1 MTRLG
6 NGWSRRN
13 FLRGAGVGLCLP
25 WLEAKAATPTVRMAA
40 MYFPNG
46 VNPAHW
52 TPKETG
58 RDFDLPK
65 SLTPLKDFRENI
77 IVLSNLWNE
86 AAKGGDG
93 HYVKISGWLTSSTVT
108 KTLGVDLNCNGI
120 SMDQVAAQKI
130 VGQTPFP
137 SLELGIQPVTTG
149 VDRNVGYTRVYGS
162 HISWGGPT
170 QPLAKETSPKA
181 VFERLFKAG
190 QPRSKRLGTD
200 KLLLDSVLE
209 DAKTLRTELGAADK
223 HRLDEYLGIV
233 RGLEER
239 VERADA
245 GRQKDWKPRVALA
258 GEPKEPMNYGEH
270 VQLMLDMMALAFE
283 SNATRIATFMFA
295 NEVSGQ
301 DFRFVD
307 GVKDSHHELSH
318 HQKDPEKLHQY
329 QLINEWHVAQLAYL
343 MKRLDARKEGDK
355 SVLDNSMILFGSGI
369 RDGDRHEPHNIP
381 LILAGK
387 GGGRLA
393 SGQHLSF
400 SPDTAL
406 ANLYL
411 AMLDVFGTPVERFA
425 DSKRKMTEVLA

>member
-1 MTRLG
+1 MIDFTR
-6 NGWSRRN
+6 RH

-25 WLEAKAATPTVRMAA
+25 WLEAKSQKPTVRMAA
-40 MYFPNG
+40 LYFPNG
-46 VNPAHW
+46 VNAAHW
-52 TPKETG
+52 TPEKTG

-65 SLTPLKDFRENI
+65 TLRPLAGLRNRI
-77 IVLSNLWNE
+77 IVLSHLWNE

-93 HYVKISGWLTSSTVT
+93 HYVKISGWLTSTTVT
-108 KTLGVDLNCNGI
+108 KTLGVDLNCNGT
-120 SMDQVAAQKI
+120 SMDQIAAKRI
-130 VGQTPFP
+130 AGETPFP

-170 QPLAKETSPKA
+170 TPLAKETSPRA

-190 QPRSKRLGTD
+190 QPRNKRQGTD

-209 DAKTLRTELGAADK
+209 DAKQLRMELGNADK

-245 GRQKDWKPRVALA
+245 GSRKNWKPRVPLSTAPA
-258 GEPKEPMNYGEH
+258 DPMNYGEH
-270 VQLMLDMMALAFE
+270 VRLMLDMMALAFE

-301 DFRFVD
+301 DFRFVE

-318 HQKDPEKLHQY
+318 HQKDPEKLRQY
-329 QLINEWHVAQLAYL
+329 QLINEWHVEQFAYFL
-343 MKRLDARKEGDK
+343 RKLDARKEAGR
-355 SVLDNSMILFGSGI
+355 SVLDHSMVLFGSGI
-369 RDGDRHEPHNIP
+369 RDGDKHEYRNLP
-381 LILAGK
+381 LILAGNA
-387 GGGRLA
+387 GGRL
-393 SGQHLSF
+393 STGQHLSLA
-400 SPDTAL
+400 PDTPL
-406 ANLYL
+406 SNLYVS
-411 AMLDVFGTPVERFA
+411 MLDAFGTPVERFA
-425 DSKRKMTEVLA
+425 DSTRKMTEVLA